1 MIQVY
6 LCEDQEKQLLY
17 FKQTIEKYITDT
29 YKDARIVS
37 ARKNPEHILLD
48 MRECG
53 ENPALFFIDIQLDG
67 YIMNG
72 FELAKKIKKNVKNSY
87 IVFLT
92 SCNELAYKAFEYEL
106 EAVEYIVKEPQ
117 DFLAGKMSIRIER
130 RLDRVF
136 RKIEESTSGDIH
148 PTVRVE
154 SGSRIIEI
162 PIKDIVVVQAI
173 KSSHL
178 VDIYTT
184 SQKIRIKVT
193 LKNMLEKLGEEFTYV
208 NKSCIVQKRLIREI
222 NKKNYFAI
230 MSGGLQVEI
239 SYREMRKLVKEQ

>member
-1 MIQVY
+1 M
-6 LCEDQEKQLLY
+6 
-17 FKQTIEKYITDT
+17 
-29 YKDARIVS
+29 
-37 ARKNPEHILLD
+37 
-48 MRECG
+48 
-53 ENPALFFIDIQLDG
+53 
-67 YIMNG
+67 
-72 FELAKKIKKNVKNSY
+72 
-87 IVFLT
+87 T